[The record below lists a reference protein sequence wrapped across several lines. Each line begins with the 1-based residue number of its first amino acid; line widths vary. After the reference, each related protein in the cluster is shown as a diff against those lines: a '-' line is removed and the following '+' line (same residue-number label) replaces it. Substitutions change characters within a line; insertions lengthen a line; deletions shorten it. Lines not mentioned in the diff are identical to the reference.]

1 MRFYVDVSVRSLNK
15 YNEELCGDKVEI
27 IRNEESV
34 IIILSDG
41 LGSGVKANILAT
53 LTSKIIGTML
63 REGASIDE
71 AVDTITQT
79 LPICSVRQIAYST
92 FTILQIFN
100 DGHAYIVE
108 FDNPS
113 VAFFRGGDIYNLPW
127 EERIIHGKSIREAE
141 LQTSIKDVF
150 VIFSDG
156 VVHAGVGKI
165 LNMGWQYQNVLEY
178 IQKNVKK
185 NLSVNMLAGQIISVC
200 SSFYQEQ
207 PGDDATFIAA
217 AIRQPSYLSIM
228 AGPPF
233 DPSMDIAA
241 VKAFMNEPGTKV
253 ICGGTTANIVSRCI
267 NKPIRTVLEYE
278 DPDIPPIAYIDGI
291 ALVTEGVL
299 TLNKVLE
306 NLKFIY
312 KGSMFPYKVIY
323 REEDGA
329 SKLTRILLDEC
340 THIKIYIGRAVN
352 PAHQNPDSIRTLR
365 AKTDILDEIEK
376 VLTLLGKEV
385 SKIYY

>member
-1 MRFYVDVSVRSLNK
+1 MEFYVDVSVRSLNK
-15 YNEELCGDKVEI
+15 YNEELCGDKVEV

-79 LPICSVRQIAYST
+79 LPICSVRHIAYST
-92 FTILQIFN
+92 FTILQIFS
-100 DGHAYIVE
+100 DGHVYIVE

-113 VAFFRGGDIYNLPW
+113 IAFFREGEIYNLPW
-127 EERIIHGKSIREAE
+127 EERIVHGKSIREAE
-141 LQTSIKDVF
+141 LQISTNDVF

-165 LNMGWQYQNVLEY
+165 LNMGWQYHNVLEY
-178 IQKNVKK
+178 IQKIITNK
-185 NLSVNMLAGQIISVC
+185 LSVNMLAGQMISVC
-200 SSFYQEQ
+200 SSLYQEQ
-207 PGDDATFIAA
+207 PGDDATFVAA
-217 AIRQPSYLSIM
+217 AIRKPSYLSIM
-228 AGPPF
+228 AGPPS

-241 VKAFMNEPGTKV
+241 VKAFMQEPGIKA

-267 NKPIRTVLEYE
+267 NKPIRTVLKYE
-278 DPDIPPIAYIDGI
+278 NPDIPPIAYIDEVD
-291 ALVTEGVL
+291 LVTEGVL

-306 NLKFIY
+306 NLKSIY

-323 REEDGA
+323 CKEDGA
-329 SKLTRILLDEC
+329 SKLTKILLDEC
-340 THIKIYIGRAVN
+340 THIKLYIGRAVN
-352 PAHQNPDSIRTLR
+352 PAHQSLDSFNTLR
-365 AKTDILDEIEK
+365 AKKDIMDDLEK